1 MENCDN
7 KECPICMELIT
18 SNNCCTT
25 ECNHTFHSS
34 CLFKNFANSAGCPL
48 CRKELIVYP
57 EESDSDEDSEV
68 DSQADDDE
76 DQDQDQDQD
85 ANQNQDLEPSLTLN
99 QILHVLKKQEF
110 SEKDLLNSIL
120 MHVWYEDNEINEEM
134 FKKNEKL
141 TDLLYSIFNK
151 EIAVDYR
158 DSRTYAAVILGLP
171 KTEETGEG
179 PKPIF

>member
-57 EESDSDEDSEV
+57 EESDSEDES
-68 DSQADDDE
+68 DDDE
-76 DQDQDQDQD
+76 VEVEGEGEEEE
-85 ANQNQDLEPSLTLN
+85 EPVSALTLN
-99 QILHVLKKQEF
+99 QILNVIKKHKYT
-110 SEKDLLNSIL
+110 EKDLLNSIL
-120 MHVWYEDNEINEEM
+120 MHVYYEDDEVNDEM
-134 FKKNEKL
+134 LTKNDNL
-141 TDLLYSIFNK
+141 TDLLFSIFNK
-151 EIAVDYR
+151 EVAVDYR
-158 DSRTYAAVILGLP
+158 DSRTYASVILGLP
-171 KTEETGEG
+171 KTDEIGEG